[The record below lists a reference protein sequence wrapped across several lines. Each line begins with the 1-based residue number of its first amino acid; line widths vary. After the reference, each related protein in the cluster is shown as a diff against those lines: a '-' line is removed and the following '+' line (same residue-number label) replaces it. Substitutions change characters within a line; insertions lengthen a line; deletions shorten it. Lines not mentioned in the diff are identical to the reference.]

1 MNIVTLLA
9 IIFLIS
15 LIYSLIQSHNNI
27 ERELREIRMKC
38 VMPTNS
44 NEIAASK
51 SGSTPA
57 STSVS
62 YSNPTNNP
70 YKVLKSSLVSGLTS
84 LLPTY

>member
-1 MNIVTLLA
+1 MNIVTLIA
-9 IIFLIS
+9 VIFLIS

-44 NEIAASK
+44 NEIAS
-51 SGSTPA
+51 STPA
-57 STSVS
+57 S
-62 YSNPTNNP
+62 YSNPKNNP
-70 YKVLKSSLVSGLTS
+70 YKMVKSSLVTGLTS

>member
-51 SGSTPA
+51 SASTPA
-57 STSVS
+57 S
-62 YSNPTNNP
+62 YSNPNNNP
-70 YKVLKSSLVSGLTS
+70 YKMVKSSLVSGLTS